1 MGLGRDNLSGP
12 LVLKGNMKKLF
23 LGTVVGIGLF
33 AGTLPAFAT
42 VTVTAD
48 FIINQPCVNR
58 VIGPDGDGNTWT
70 QTSVPV
76 HKCHVVVTHDDSAD

>member
-23 LGTVVGIGLF
+23 LGTVVSIGLF

-42 VTVTAD
+42 TTITV
-48 FIINQPCVNR
+48 FVINTPICPSR
-58 VIGPDGDGNTWT
+58 TIGPDGAGNTWEQHKIGPRQCQVTLT
-70 QTSVPV
+70 Q
-76 HKCHVVVTHDDSAD
+76 DDSSE